1 MPDTDQP
8 IGALLTDLKQRGLLD
23 STLVIWGGEFGRT
36 VYSQGSLADNYG
48 RDHHPRN
55 FCMWMAGGGI
65 KGGVSYGES
74 DDFSYNIATDPG
86 PPERHQR
93 HHPQP
98 VRHRPR
104 APQLQV
110 PGARCAAHRSRAP
123 ATDPRDH
130 RVRESPQ
137 WRELA
142 IGSADASLG
151 IGNQVLEQY
160 LVVITEPKADF
171 PEGYTLAEFAE
182 IASEQALATLA
193 DTEATDFS
201 EVTVGGMNGLRREV
215 TGSADGLGIF
225 YLNTYL
231 ESPTYFHQVMTWT
244 LVENK
249 DQYRV
254 VLETAADSFREVGSQ
269 LPE

>member
-1 MPDTDQP
+1 MSNAGSSELLVIFGCCVGLLFPALFLFFLIMALTRKSKGW
-8 IGALLTDLKQRGLLD
+8 IIAAVVSGIITLLTF
-23 STLVIWGGEFGRT
+23 I
-36 VYSQGSLADNYG
+36 
-48 RDHHPRN
+48 
-55 FCMWMAGGGI
+55 GGI
-65 KGGVSYGES
+65 VFAVTTGVKEAKKQAEPRSFTTS
-74 DDFSYNIATDPG
+74 DGVAT
-86 PPERHQR
+86 
-93 HHPQP
+93 
-98 VRHRPR
+98 VT
-104 APQLQV
+104 
-110 PGARCAAHRSRAP
+110 GA
-123 ATDPRDH
+123 
-130 RVRESPQ
+130 PQ